1 MKKKL
6 GNVVLV
12 LFFIGILLFL
22 LSTAILD
29 LTNKRDLHTVKIDG
43 ASEILELEHSINGL
57 IPIGT
62 DYYYIGFEGESYD
75 AYIIKASKKWL
86 ENNFDSNFMA
96 KKSDG
101 IQITALA
108 KKVSDYKTAR
118 ELYSRATQIEG
129 VNYPLGTEYCL
140 DMGYKANAITK
151 LIIFS
156 LIIFLAFTGVKFV
169 KNKGEVKPWFVK
181 YWIIVLMVTLVLLLG
196 VIR

>member
-1 MKKKL
+1 MKKKF

-22 LSTAILD
+22 LLTAMLD

-43 ASEILELEHSINGL
+43 ASGILELEHSINGL

-62 DYYYIGFEGESYD
+62 DYYYVGFEEESYN

-86 ENNFDSNFMA
+86 EDNFDSNYMA

-108 KKVSDYKTAR
+108 KKVSDYQTAR

-129 VNYPLGTEYCL
+129 VNYPLGTEYYL

-156 LIIFLAFTGVKFV
+156 LIIFLAFTGVNFV
-169 KNKGEVKPWFVK
+169 KNKGEVKPLFVK
-181 YWIIVLMVTLVLLLG
+181 CWIIVLMVTLVLLLG